1 MLEGRILML
10 EGRGADVFEWRL
22 LLLDMVRGRAD
33 PGDVR
38 KSLVNTAMQGG
49 KPVRSGSAA
58 VRAV

>member
-1 MLEGRILML
+1 ML